1 MINDILGNL
10 GIPITESHFIKPPS
24 GTYMV
29 YLEDISTD
37 GSDGINAIYIH
48 DYALEVYEPS
58 KDNESIAIIENALN
72 VAGISWAK
80 NGRTWLAE
88 EQRYMT
94 TYEFTIIEKR
104 GFKNE

>member
-10 GIPITESHFIKPPS
+10 GIPITKSYFVKPPS
-24 GTYMV
+24 DTYMI

-37 GSDGINAIYIH
+37 GADGINAIYTH
-48 DYALEVYEPS
+48 DYLLEVYEPQ
-58 KDNESIAIIENALN
+58 KDEGSIYKIESALN
-72 VAGISWAK
+72 AAGISWAK

-94 TYEFTIIEKR
+94 TYEFTMIEKR
-104 GFKNE
+104 CIK